1 MRQPSGSGKR
11 LKVSRASALSD
22 YVQVLRR
29 DAWIIAATTAL
40 VALVAIVF
48 SLLQEDRYESHADVF
63 LSGTSS
69 IPGDFGYEQQRDIDP
84 ERAGN
89 TQARLARVQPSQA

>member
-1 MRQPSGSGKR
+1 MRGSSLPR
-11 LKVSRASALSD
+11 PRPIAL
-22 YVQVLRR
+22 
-29 DAWIIAATTAL
+29 I
-40 VALVAIVF
+40 AIVA

-89 TQARLARVQPSQA
+89 TQARLARVPERRSA